1 MTQQVRKEQVWK
13 TAGGNTEKEA
23 ELAGTW
29 DMPTQGAPSTVNR
42 ADEKKLSVPKTAQVQ
57 RNELVDDFLNSHGM
71 HIPGGEVEKTAE
83 GTVKPDPD
91 KELAEAFG
99 VCCVEGE
106 QPAGNP
112 QVKKTLQPHVDVT
125 SAEPPKVI
133 QEKSAEFSAMPS
145 IGRYPLD
152 NYHQVKAASAYFNE
166 NHKLMEPEDR
176 REFAI
181 NMVKRA
187 SALNIPVSDLAEH
200 YAAPGYASD
209 VHLQIEVDG
218 RRPIIKEAEHLELLD
233 ELMEAKY
240 RLSPE
245 VFARTLGEIDK
256 LAGIAEFY
264 GSEINDPFYATFGKS
279 AQEQKKEDPK
289 DAVIIGNEYMT
300 VRDLKAFAESGDEA
314 MKKRFGEDVT
324 TELQKDPTGIFD
336 SLPRDQKL
344 VIMRMVNSSNQGKG
358 TEQTAQ

>member
-13 TAGGNTEKEA
+13 TADGNSEKEA

-29 DMPTQGAPSTVNR
+29 DMSHSDAQGTSTR
-42 ADEKKLSVPKTAQVQ
+42 PEKKLSVPKTAEVI
-57 RNELVDDFLNSHGM
+57 RNERVDDFLDAHGM
-71 HIPGGEVEKTAE
+71 HIPGGGVEKTAE

-99 VCCVEGE
+99 VCCVGGE
-106 QPAGNP
+106 QPASNP
-112 QVKKTLQPHVDVT
+112 QVGKTLKPHVDVT

-133 QEKSAEFSAMPS
+133 QEKKAEYSAMPS

-166 NHKLMEPEDR
+166 SHKLMAPEDR
-176 REFAI
+176 REFAV

-187 SALNIPVSDLAEH
+187 SALDIPVSELAEH
-200 YAAPGYASD
+200 YGAPGYASD

-233 ELMEAKY
+233 ELMENKY

-256 LAGIAEFY
+256 LASINEFY

-279 AQEQKKEDPK
+279 AADTKKEDPL
-289 DAVIIGNEYMT
+289 DSIVVGNEYMT
-300 VRDLKAFAESGDEA
+300 TRDLKAFSAMNGEA
-314 MKKRFGEDVT
+314 LKKRFGEDVCK
-324 TELQKDPTGIFD
+324 EMQADPTAIFN

-344 VIMRMVNSSNQGKG
+344 VIMRMVNSENHGKG
-358 TEQTAQ
+358 AEKTAQ

>member
-1 MTQQVRKEQVWK
+1 
-13 TAGGNTEKEA
+13 
-23 ELAGTW
+23 
-29 DMPTQGAPSTVNR
+29 
-42 ADEKKLSVPKTAQVQ
+42 
-57 RNELVDDFLNSHGM
+57 
-71 HIPGGEVEKTAE
+71 VEKTAE

-99 VCCVEGE
+99 VCCVGGE
-106 QPAGNP
+106 QPASNP
-112 QVKKTLQPHVDVT
+112 QVGKTLKPHVDVT

-133 QEKSAEFSAMPS
+133 QEKKAEYSAMPS

-166 NHKLMEPEDR
+166 SHKLMAPEDR
-176 REFAI
+176 REFAV

-187 SALNIPVSDLAEH
+187 SALDIPVSELAEH
-200 YAAPGYASD
+200 YGAPGYASD

-233 ELMEAKY
+233 ELMENKY

-256 LAGIAEFY
+256 LASINEFY

-279 AQEQKKEDPK
+279 AADTKKEDPL
-289 DAVIIGNEYMT
+289 DSIVVGNEYMT
-300 VRDLKAFAESGDEA
+300 TRDLKAFSAMNGEA
-314 MKKRFGEDVT
+314 LKKRFGEDVCK
-324 TELQKDPTGIFD
+324 EMQADPTAIFN

-344 VIMRMVNSSNQGKG
+344 VIMRMVNSENHGKG
-358 TEQTAQ
+358 AEKTAQ